1 MSKGEGE
8 EVSWVGELRLGW
20 TWLETFTAYR
30 SLLSACFFPF
40 PHSPFPFSPFVPPCS
55 PFPFCLCSLVA
66 SVASERQ
73 SNRNTQETV
82 RVL

>member
-55 PFPFCLCSLVA
+55 PFPVLPLLFGRLRCLRTA
-66 SVASERQ
+66 I
-73 SNRNTQETV
+73 
-82 RVL
+82 

>member
-40 PHSPFPFSPFVPPCS
+40 PHSPFPLLFPLF
-55 PFPFCLCSLVA
+55 PFPVLPLLFGRLRCLRTA
-66 SVASERQ
+66 I
-73 SNRNTQETV
+73 
-82 RVL
+82 